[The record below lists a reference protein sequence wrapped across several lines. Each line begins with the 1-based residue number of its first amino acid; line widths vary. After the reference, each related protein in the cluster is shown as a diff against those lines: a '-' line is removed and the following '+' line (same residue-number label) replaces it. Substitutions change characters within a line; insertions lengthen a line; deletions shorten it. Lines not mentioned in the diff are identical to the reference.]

1 MPEAWTG
8 ANEAVDPVY
17 QEQDHSGKR
26 NGQHDLEPA
35 SYPEVEGSSVFTLT
49 LVNVRG
55 PNRGPLVVLQP
66 LAVDGQLRFVVGN
79 DRQPHLLRLASIPGQ
94 LQTTMRQDRVLVFLR
109 MIDDLVLVGKGTDIF
124 LIDVFLRNRQVVR
137 TPLFNHCQQLAGV
150 EVMNGPPELN
160 PVVSDP
166 GDGAGGIEDVGG
178 LVTCRPLEDVNGVR
192 HENLS
197 DDEEQCTDGKIATQV
212 EGWFMVVLDKGGGRD
227 GNPQEKQ
234 GVGDNRQPVGKLQIM
249 LKARNGDCQFLPGR
263 PD

>member
-1 MPEAWTG
+1 M
-8 ANEAVDPVY
+8 
-17 QEQDHSGKR
+17 
-26 NGQHDLEPA
+26 
-35 SYPEVEGSSVFTLT
+35 
-49 LVNVRG
+49 
-55 PNRGPLVVLQP
+55 
-66 LAVDGQLRFVVGN
+66 VGD
-79 DRQPHLLRLASIPGQ
+79 DRQADLLSLISIPGQ
-94 LQTTMRQDRVLVFLR
+94 LQATVRQDRVLVFLR
-109 MIDDLVLVGKGTDIF
+109 MVDDLVLIGEGADVL

-212 EGWFMVVLDKGGGRD
+212 EGWFMVVLGKGGGRD

-234 GVGDNRQPVGKLQIM
+234 GVGDDRQPVGKLQIM
-249 LKARNGDCQFLPGR
+249 LKARNGDRQFLPGR